1 MTRFTASLLSIFL
14 LCSCGDLTDAD
25 TKSAA
30 GEAIPATAT
39 EAKPDV
45 PQVAGTDGN
54 SNPSCLTNCDNG
66 VWKSIIAES
75 LSLADAIK
83 FEGCSVSRS
92 AAFARA
98 PNIEI
103 LSVVNCSG
111 LESLYLWSVNNLGS
125 VVSQPQKIDSCLLGE
140 DMLQIRRSVGKNGVL
155 TAWMCTESQYPYN
168 RGSGAFVRT
177 EDLSGVQLSRT
188 RVSGSGGEMQV
199 AYNPDVDLW
208 GVGFTGSLVRIS
220 KSGVVSGSTSWS
232 TYSNTSIQ
240 GMSVR
245 DGVFQIMEGSSAN
258 SATYCSRVTSG
269 GTMLCKAN
277 EIDRDADS
285 VAPIAGSRYLLLQSD
300 DKLSLGSDSKSSCQ
314 LTGTAQTFARHK
326 EFQRL
331 LRALQVEGTPYV
343 AALADV
349 SGKLMLNLIQIS
361 PAMEHL
367 TSIPIADSGEWSS
380 SYLNLFVVGER
391 IYISF
396 QGQNALKVM
405 TIPKPEVS
413 K

>member
-1 MTRFTASLLSIFL
+1 MTRFTTALLSIFL
-14 LCSCGDLTDAD
+14 LCSCGDLVDAEK
-25 TKSAA
+25 KSAA
-30 GEAIPATAT
+30 VDAPPPVANAPKADT
-39 EAKPDV
+39 
-45 PQVAGTDGN
+45 PQGTGTDGN
-54 SNPSCLTNCDNG
+54 ANPSCLTNCDNG
-66 VWKSIIAES
+66 VWKSVIAES
-75 LSLADAIK
+75 LPLADAMTI
-83 FEGCSVSRS
+83 EGCFVSRA
-92 AAFARA
+92 AAFART

-111 LESLYLWSVNNLGS
+111 LESLYLWSANNLGS
-125 VVSQPQKIDSCLLGE
+125 VVSQPKKIDSCLLGE
-140 DMLQIRRSVGKNGVL
+140 DMLQLRRSVGKNGVL
-155 TAWMCTESQYPYN
+155 TAWVCSNDQYYN
-168 RGSGAFVRT
+168 RYSYFVRT

-188 RVSGSGGEMQV
+188 RVSGSGSGMQV

-220 KSGVVSGSTSWS
+220 KSGVVSGTTSWN

-245 DGVFQIMEGSSAN
+245 DGVFQMMEGSSAN

-269 GTMLCKAN
+269 GAMLCKAN
-277 EIDRDADS
+277 EIDRNANS
-285 VAPIAGSRYLLLQSD
+285 VTPIAGSRYILLQAG
-300 DKLSLGSDSKSSCQ
+300 DKLSIGSDSASSCQ
-314 LTGTAQTFARHK
+314 LTGTAQTFARHR
-326 EFQRL
+326 EFQLL
-331 LRALQVEGTPYV
+331 LRALQIEGTPYV

-367 TSIPIADSGEWSS
+367 TSIPIADSNEWSS
-380 SYLNLFVVGER
+380 TYLNLFVMGER
-391 IYISF
+391 VYITF
-396 QGQNALKVM
+396 QGQNSLKVM

>member
-1 MTRFTASLLSIFL
+1 MTRFTTSLLSIVL
-14 LCSCGDLTDAD
+14 LCSCGDLADAEK
-25 TKSAA
+25 KSAA
-30 GEAIPATAT
+30 VDAAQTVANTP
-39 EAKPDV
+39 KPDV

-66 VWKSIIAES
+66 IWKSVIAES
-75 LSLADAIK
+75 LPLADAMNI
-83 FEGCSVSRS
+83 EGCFVSRS
-92 AAFARA
+92 AAFART

-125 VVSQPQKIDSCLLGE
+125 VVTQPQKIDSCHLGE
-140 DMLQIRRSVGKNGVL
+140 DMLQLRRSVGKNGVL
-155 TAWMCTESQYPYN
+155 TAWMCSDSQYYYN
-168 RGSGAFVRT
+168 RSSGAFVRT

-188 RVSGSGGEMQV
+188 RVSGSGSGMQV

-220 KSGVVSGSTSWS
+220 RSGVVSGSTSWN

-269 GTMLCKAN
+269 GAMLCKAN
-277 EIDRDADS
+277 EIDRYANS
-285 VAPIAGSRYLLLQSD
+285 VAPIAGSRYILLQSG
-300 DKLSLGSDSKSSCQ
+300 DKLSIGSDSASSCQ
-314 LTGTAQTFARHK
+314 LTGTAQTFARHR
-326 EFQRL
+326 EFQPV

-361 PAMEHL
+361 PSMEHL
-367 TSIPIADSGEWSS
+367 TSIPIADSNEWFSTH
-380 SYLNLFVVGER
+380 LNLFVMGER
-391 IYISF
+391 VYITF
-396 QGQNALKVM
+396 HGQNGLKVM
-405 TIPKPEVS
+405 TIPNPEVS